1 MYKSQLLTFSYI
13 DTLFQNFLI
22 YNKLKLNSNIEYLD
36 TPAINSN
43 DFKHSRLDYE
53 FEIEEIQ
60 SIGEI
65 DINANLTTRLTDIY
79 NAINAKLDDGKKHQL
94 SKIYL
99 TPLYYIPTDNKKMTP
114 MRSVIIEYN
123 TL

>member
-1 MYKSQLLTFSYI
+1 MYESELLTFSYI

-53 FEIEEIQ
+53 FEIEEIK

-65 DINANLTTRLTDIY
+65 DINANLTTKLTDIY
-79 NAINAKLDDGKKHQL
+79 NAINAKLDDGQKHQL

-99 TPLYYIPTDNKKMTP
+99 TPIYYIPTDNKKMTP
-114 MRSVIIEYN
+114 MRSVVIEYN

>member
-36 TPAINSN
+36 TPAINPN

-53 FEIEEIQ
+53 FEIEEIE

-65 DINANLTTRLTDIY
+65 DINANLTTILTEIY

>member
-1 MYKSQLLTFSYI
+1 MYESELLTFSYI

-53 FEIEEIQ
+53 FEIEEIK

-65 DINANLTTRLTDIY
+65 DINANLTTILTEIY
-79 NAINAKLDDGKKHQL
+79 NAINAKLDDEKKHQL

-114 MRSVIIEYN
+114 MRSVVIEYN